1 MDIQINPKIIASGAP
16 GTEAPAPAPAD
27 LCTTADAVRAGH
39 ISAVDLLL
47 AAMAAADSPA
57 CAHVYLRRFDAQAWV
72 AAQAV
77 DAARQAGAPLPAL
90 AGLAVS
96 IKDLFDVAGHPTTAG
111 SKSMA
116 DAPPAQADAP
126 VVARLRGAG
135 AALTGHTNLSEFAY
149 SGVGINPHHGTPV
162 NPVTAALNP
171 TPRAPG
177 GSTSGGAVSVATGAA
192 WAALGSDTGGSIR
205 IPAALMGLV
214 GFKNTQ
220 RLTPLAGAVP
230 LSSTLDTAC
239 AITRSVRDAVLLHG
253 LLAARTP
260 RPLNRPLRA
269 LRLAVPQTVMLDG
282 LDGDVARAFEA
293 TLATLRRAGAQ
304 IEDLPLAPLGELA
317 HLQAQGGFTAAES
330 WAWHR
335 GRLASR
341 EADYDPRVA
350 QRIRRGEAISAAD
363 YLDLLQERASW
374 IARVE
379 AETSGFDA
387 LLSPTV
393 PMVAPALAPLLASDK
408 GFFAI
413 NGLLLRNPSAVNML
427 DGCALSLPCQAAGQM
442 PVGLMVWGPA
452 MSDDAVLGVALT
464 IEATLRDALALPPGG
479 GR

>member
-1 MDIQINPKIIASGAP
+1 
-16 GTEAPAPAPAD
+16 
-27 LCTTADAVRAGH
+27 
-39 ISAVDLLL
+39 
-47 AAMAAADSPA
+47 
-57 CAHVYLRRFDAQAWV
+57 
-72 AAQAV
+72 
-77 DAARQAGAPLPAL
+77 
-90 AGLAVS
+90 
-96 IKDLFDVAGHPTTAG
+96 
-111 SKSMA
+111 MA
-116 DAPPAQADAP
+116 DAPAAQADAP
-126 VVARLRGAG
+126 AVARLRAAG

-162 NPVTAALNP
+162 NPATAALNP

-260 RPLNRPLRA
+260 LPLRRPLQA

-293 TLATLRRAGAQ
+293 TLVTLRQAGAR
-304 IEDLPLAPLGELA
+304 IEDLALAPLGELA

-335 GRLASR
+335 GRLAQR

-363 YLDLLQERASW
+363 YLDLLQERARW
-374 IARVE
+374 ISRVE
-379 AETSGFDA
+379 AETAGFDA

-427 DGCALSLPCQAAGQM
+427 DGCALSLPCQAVGQM

-452 MSDDAVLGVALT
+452 MSDDAVLGVSLS
-464 IEATLRDALALPPGG
+464 IESTLRDALALAPGG

>member
-1 MDIQINPKIIASGAP
+1 MDIQINPQIIAFGAP
-16 GTEAPAPAPAD
+16 STAAASPAD
-27 LCTTADAVRAGH
+27 LCSAAQAVRAGQA
-39 ISAVDLLL
+39 SAVDLLQ
-47 AAMAAADSPA
+47 AAMAVADSPA
-57 CAHVYLRRFDAQAWV
+57 GAHVYLRRFDAQAL
-72 AAQAV
+72 AAALAV
-77 DAARQAGAPLPAL
+77 DGAGKAGAPLPAL

-111 SKSMA
+111 AKSMA
-116 DAPPAQADAP
+116 DAPAALADAP
-126 VVARLRGAG
+126 TVARLRAAG

-162 NPVTAALNP
+162 NPVTAALDP

-260 RPLNRPLRA
+260 RPLRRPLPA

-293 TLATLRRAGAQ
+293 TLVTLRQAGAQ

-335 GRLASR
+335 ARLAR
-341 EADYDPRVA
+341 CEADYDPRVA

-363 YLDLLQERASW
+363 YLDLLRERASW

-379 AETSGFDA
+379 ADAAGFDA
-387 LLSPTV
+387 WLSPTV
-393 PMVAPALAPLLASDK
+393 PMVAPALAPLLASDQD
-408 GFFAI
+408 FFAT

-452 MSDDAVLGVALT
+452 MRDDAVLGVALT
-464 IEATLRDALALPPGG
+464 IEATLRDALAQAPGG